1 MVGILLKPNQN
12 YNFFFAELYPL
23 WNENGGI
30 IMLNARGFGNSREHI
45 RKMVVISMLSGI
57 SIFLGLTGL
66 GFIPLPLFKLT
77 ILHLP
82 VIIGAIIEGPIVGAS
97 IGFIFGLFSI
107 YQNITAPTVMSPF
120 FYNPIVS
127 ILPRVL
133 IGIIAYYAYNFLKSK
148 FKNLK
153 LSIAIAAICGSLTNT
168 IGVLGSIYLLYFKN
182 YADILISKGSITSSS
197 RGSVALALLS
207 IVTTNGLA
215 EALLSALICTAVV
228 IAIFKMQK
236 RNN

>member
-1 MVGILLKPNQN
+1 
-12 YNFFFAELYPL
+12 
-23 WNENGGI
+23 
-30 IMLNARGFGNSREHI
+30 MLNERGLGNSREHI

-66 GFIPLPLFKLT
+66 VFIPLPLFKLT

-82 VIIGAIIEGPIVGAS
+82 VIIGAIIEGPVVGAS

-133 IGIIAYYAYNFLKSK
+133 IAITAYYTYNFLKTK
-148 FKNLK
+148 LKNLK
-153 LSIAIAAICGSLTNT
+153 LSIGIASIIGSLTNT
-168 IGVLGSIYLLYFKN
+168 VGVLGSIYLLYFKS
-182 YADILISKGSITSSS
+182 YSDILIANGTITSSS
-197 RGSVALALLS
+197 RSSVALALLS

-215 EALLSALICTAVV
+215 EAILSALICTAVV
-228 IAIFKMQK
+228 ISVFKMQK
-236 RNN
+236 RNK

>member
-1 MVGILLKPNQN
+1 
-12 YNFFFAELYPL
+12 
-23 WNENGGI
+23 
-30 IMLNARGFGNSREHI
+30 MLNERGLGNSREHI

-82 VIIGAIIEGPIVGAS
+82 VIIGAIIEGPVVGAS

-127 ILPRVL
+127 ILPRVF
-133 IGIIAYYAYNFLKSK
+133 IAITAYYTYNFLKTK
-148 FKNLK
+148 LKNLK
-153 LSIAIAAICGSLTNT
+153 LSIGIASIIGSLTNT
-168 IGVLGSIYLLYFKN
+168 VGVLGSIYLLYFKS
-182 YADILISKGSITSSS
+182 YSDILIANGTITSSS
-197 RGSVALALLS
+197 RSSVALALLS

-215 EALLSALICTAVV
+215 EAILSALICTAVV
-228 IAIFKMQK
+228 ISVFKMQK
-236 RNN
+236 RNK